1 MNSALTH
8 SQAFRK
14 DSFAVLLSVSDLL
27 QHPPSSSLLGI
38 GFREMHSRGGA
49 VFYQRTN
56 EQVREMLCQVVVEN
70 VGPEAQNRPKLA
82 RVRLLCFIFRWIL
95 HELYRKRPIGFFPLF
110 LRCSFVPR
118 TPFFSTF
125 NKSLAGRLPPEE
137 TNRLRIL
144 ACFFSAREN
153 YHDDDLWNRAKKHF
167 TLYCA
172 PPKTIAH
179 AENITKSSEKTA
191 ENPTE
196 TATRAHRAKQAT
208 NPTLFLWPKATTNR
222 AETYSRS
229 LIRRSILMNTD
240 RASRQWGTLKS
251 SQQ

>member
-1 MNSALTH
+1 MPDRSVLNAFPHPFCSLRSLNKRFFSLFVAACLFCINSCPLLNYDYTSKLFFALYLCIAFPVVLFALYLLFFLLFNSFFCAYFSSWMNLLVYFCTQHTALTH

-153 YHDDDLWNRAKKHF
+153 YHDDDL
-167 TLYCA
+167 
-172 PPKTIAH
+172 
-179 AENITKSSEKTA
+179 
-191 ENPTE
+191 
-196 TATRAHRAKQAT
+196 
-208 NPTLFLWPKATTNR
+208 
-222 AETYSRS
+222 
-229 LIRRSILMNTD
+229 
-240 RASRQWGTLKS
+240 
-251 SQQ
+251 